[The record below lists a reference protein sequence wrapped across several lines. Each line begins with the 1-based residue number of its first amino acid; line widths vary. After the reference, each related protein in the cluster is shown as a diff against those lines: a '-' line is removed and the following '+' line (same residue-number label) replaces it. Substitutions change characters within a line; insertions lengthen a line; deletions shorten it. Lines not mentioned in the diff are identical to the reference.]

1 MLVDTH
7 AHVNFNAYR
16 EDSEAVI
23 KRALKNGV
31 WLINVGSQYSTS
43 RRATEFAQE
52 HPEGVFAAVGLHPAH
67 LKPLKIKEEVDP
79 LEEIEFETKSEVFD
93 YERYKELA
101 SRPKVVA
108 IGEVGLDYYHLT
120 ADQTQIN
127 EHDRGSNTDLI
138 DEQKRKQKENFVKH
152 LELAKELNKPVIIHC
167 REAHN
172 DVLEILRSFYNV
184 NFPIRSKD
192 KKFIVRA
199 DPPAGGGVEN
209 YANHE
214 FKGVVHSFSGRWG
227 QAEEYFK
234 LGFYIAFNGLITF
247 ARDYDKVIKNA
258 PLERLLIE
266 TDCPYL
272 TPIPYRGKR
281 NEPSYVR
288 HVAEKIA
295 EIKGIGFEEVAEA
308 TTKNARKLFGI

>member
-52 HPEGVFAAVGLHPAH
+52 HPEGVFAAVVLHPAH

-108 IGEVGLDYYHLT
+108 IGEVGLDYYHLQ
-120 ADQTQIN
+120 AA
-127 EHDRGSNTDLI
+127 EPRGNNT
-138 DEQKRKQKENFVKH
+138 R
-152 LELAKELNKPVIIHC
+152 
-167 REAHN
+167 
-172 DVLEILRSFYNV
+172 
-184 NFPIRSKD
+184 
-192 KKFIVRA
+192 
-199 DPPAGGGVEN
+199 
-209 YANHE
+209 NH
-214 FKGVVHSFSGRWG
+214 
-227 QAEEYFK
+227 AET
-234 LGFYIAFNGLITF
+234 I
-247 ARDYDKVIKNA
+247 
-258 PLERLLIE
+258 
-266 TDCPYL
+266 
-272 TPIPYRGKR
+272 
-281 NEPSYVR
+281 
-288 HVAEKIA
+288 
-295 EIKGIGFEEVAEA
+295 
-308 TTKNARKLFGI
+308 